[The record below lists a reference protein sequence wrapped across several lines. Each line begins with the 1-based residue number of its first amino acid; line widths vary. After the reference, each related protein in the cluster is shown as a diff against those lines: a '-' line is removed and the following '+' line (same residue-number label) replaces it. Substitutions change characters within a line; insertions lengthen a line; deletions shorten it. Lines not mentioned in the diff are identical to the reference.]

1 MTEKE
6 KLEILLSLLKVG
18 LRPEDVFVEGIIGG
32 VRIGD
37 FDGGRNC
44 NPILRRKFKFPE
56 SKGQRYPTV
65 VMGHTVVDNKTLPI
79 VEAATVSEMIW
90 QTEIV
95 QSWIDSQRKIVQLTL
110 FM

>member
-6 KLEILLSLLKVG
+6 KLEILFSLSKEG

-32 VRIGD
+32 VRIGG
-37 FDGGRNC
+37 FDGDRNC

-65 VMGHTVVDNKTLPI
+65 LHRYPTVVMGHTVVGNKALPI
-79 VEAATVSEMIW
+79 VEAATVSERIW
-90 QTEIV
+90 QVEII
-95 QSWIDSQRKIVQLTL
+95 QSWIDSQK
-110 FM
+110 